1 MTIAS
6 EQVSNRVTQK
16 RNLVTELPA
25 PPLSRGLLARTEDA
39 VSLGVGIKLP
49 VFVTKAYGGILV
61 DADGNSLSD
70 RGSVNPTVSQ
80 SG

>member
-1 MTIAS
+1 M
-6 EQVSNRVTQK
+6 
-16 RNLVTELPA
+16 
-25 PPLSRGLLARTEDA
+25 LARTEDA

-49 VFVTKAYGGILV
+49 VFVAKAYGGILV

>member
-16 RNLVTELPA
+16 RNLVTQLP

-39 VSLGVGIKLP
+39 VSSGVGIELP

-61 DADGNSLSD
+61 YADGNSLSD
-70 RGSVNPTVSQ
+70 RGSFNPIVSQ